1 MNTGDWEELFAVTP
15 FMLISVSGFGC
26 MRLDLGTE
34 VRGLYM
40 AYWADI
46 LRWVPT
52 IRSPHSLL
60 AVSLH
65 LKNAQH

>member
-34 VRGLYM
+34 VRGLYI
-40 AYWADI
+40 AY
-46 LRWVPT
+46 
-52 IRSPHSLL
+52 
-60 AVSLH
+60 
-65 LKNAQH
+65 